1 MAQNQNQM
9 PLRYFLQKQSGQPDI
24 FYAGAS
30 PNVPYRTKEF
40 SLQEAQQYLKQN
52 KIYQDQE
59 ALNREYQSAS
69 SEFKRR
75 VAADEIPSGNFDSAG
90 FYSGKTILTGLGGTK
105 ATLEQILS
113 GNLPQ
118 SGMLAQGSAPGTS
131 FVPVAQEQ
139 QYQEMK
145 AKEAQGLVKNIGSE
159 KAPLWIPVGSAGDLL
174 KTDPKAYA
182 EKDGG
187 AGVPGY
193 DTPGTYQTTAPGGA
207 PGTPGGA
214 TAGVSGQGGLNT
226 GVFQNPATGKYSK
239 IINGKEVETDKD
251 GNPIS
256 GPYGLPAGAVLLG
269 NEQGGQYGQSSYTGP
284 SVVDYLKSV
293 NQPSDYA
300 SRAKMAQQLG
310 IQNYTGTAEQNT
322 QMLNTLRGQSSNGIA
337 ATSDPA
343 TNAKKEAELEEEERK
358 AKEAQD
364 SADEEEKLE
373 REKRIRELREEL
385 GLDPDTGEK
394 LEKPPLPD
402 YENEYEAMRSEAGL
416 DALESQIN
424 KNKKLLRDMEE
435 SLTQGLYD
443 EEGRLRPMGLITT
456 RQKEL
461 QEQARRKMN
470 EITRA
475 NQTLVDEYNTKLSM
489 IQMTM
494 QYSQQDYANAVQ
506 DYQLKFNQSLQMY
519 NMIKSEETAEQK
531 VAAANLTTLTN
542 YITTAIQSGKLT
554 AETIPQDMRNM
565 ITKLEL
571 QTDSIPGITMALMN
585 ITEPTKNKLAT
596 ITSPDKSTVSVLYDD
611 GTVQTFNTG
620 VNTKNEKIPRNEE
633 IKNTIDQSLQD
644 SNLIGTDKKVAWETY
659 RDMLITWVNNNGT
672 ESEFY
677 INYPITTWLD
687 EGNKTEFSTWLSG
700 NQKSSIKSGEDAP
713 LFPEEDND

>member
-1 MAQNQNQM
+1 MAYTGINKEISELYSTTVYGQ
-9 PLRYFLQKQSGQPDI
+9 RSDIVKKLQQKLIEGGYGIAAGTTGYYGGQTQAALDAWKKSLSAP
-24 FYAGAS
+24 APAPAS
-30 PNVPYRTKEF
+30 TPTTTPT
-40 SLQEAQQYLKQN
+40 
-52 KIYQDQE
+52 
-59 ALNREYQSAS
+59 
-69 SEFKRR
+69 
-75 VAADEIPSGNFDSAG
+75 PSPAPAPPG
-90 FYSGKTILTGLGGTK
+90 TGSGGT
-105 ATLEQILS
+105 S
-113 GNLPQ
+113 
-118 SGMLAQGSAPGTS
+118 PGTES
-131 FVPVAQEQ
+131 LPGGQA
-139 QYQEMK
+139 
-145 AKEAQGLVKNIGSE
+145 
-159 KAPLWIPVGSAGDLL
+159 
-174 KTDPKAYA
+174 
-182 EKDGG
+182 GG
-187 AGVPGY
+187 ARPTQPTQVPQQP
-193 DTPGTYQTTAPGGA
+193 T
-207 PGTPGGA
+207 GTPPQATGGA
-214 TAGVSGQGGLNT
+214 TPGVSGQGGYTKVRNPKTGEEKTIPQNETQNYLNQGWEWLPVDIQQMT
-226 GVFQNPATGKYSK
+226 PEQQAMFQ
-239 IINGKEVETDKD
+239 E
-251 GNPIS
+251 S
-256 GPYGLPAGAVLLG
+256 GLG
-269 NEQGGQYGQSSYTGP
+269 QGGQYGQSSYTGP